1 MPTAASKTSATNIIF
16 LLWKMRLLL
25 GAVSEFH
32 YASGGTRAGVRG
44 VLMLRE
50 ILQQV
55 QPIVESQEI
64 VLTIVK

>member
-1 MPTAASKTSATNIIF
+1 
-16 LLWKMRLLL
+16 MRLLL